1 MEEKSF
7 AISVRIEHRSMGRA
21 KAARYHDLRL
31 GHIPGYVDQ
40 ERMEANSII
49 LDPAQPA
56 ALRRVCLVNRSNR
69 PTQRAMRKDAA
80 IASCFIITFGKAAQP
95 IFEALPTARQ
105 DAAYKA
111 VADAVA
117 GLQADRRPLGEHR

>member
-1 MEEKSF
+1 
-7 AISVRIEHRSMGRA
+7 MGRA

-80 IASCFIITFGKAAQP
+80 IA
-95 IFEALPTARQ
+95 PT
-105 DAAYKA
+105 
-111 VADAVA
+111 
-117 GLQADRRPLGEHR
+117 RP